1 MNKWPGTNVP
11 TQIDVKKFTKDEVI
25 KILNK
30 EDPNRSTR
38 YTHVNE
44 LAATM
49 NAGKWYWNGD
59 SIRFNAQGQ
68 LVDGQHRLRAFA
80 KSTLVEIYFVVVED
94 LTDAAVNTIDL
105 GAKRSLGDQLDFLGQ
120 DYGNSKTA
128 LKILQLVH
136 KYESNGERGKIS
148 LKALTPGEIIPTI
161 NKYGATEVVAK
172 QGRFQNLRNALSE
185 IPSVAVSGAVCLIL
199 GGHSKFD
206 NFYDDLMK
214 STPSNSATRELKN
227 FMYNRNIKLGGKGG
241 AGSGTGSAQQGQFLN
256 VFFFSWNKFIKNK
269 TVTPAEIEKAFND
282 AKITFYEPDE
292 V

>member
-1 MNKWPGTNVP
+1 MNKWPGTSVP
-11 TQIDVKKFTKDEVI
+11 KQIDVRKFTKQEVV

-44 LAATM
+44 LAAKM
-49 NAGKWYWNGD
+49 DDGQWYWNGD
-59 SIRFNAQGQ
+59 SIRFNANGQ
-68 LVDGQHRLRAFA
+68 LVDGQHRLKAFV
-80 KSTLVEIYFVVVED
+80 KSNLSEIYFAVVED
-94 LTDAAVNTIDL
+94 LSDESVNTIDL

-128 LKILQLVH
+128 LKVFQLVH

-148 LKALTPGEIIPTI
+148 IKTLTPAEIVPTI
-161 NKYGATEVVAK
+161 KNYGASEVAAK
-172 QGRFQNLRNALSE
+172 QGSFQNLRNALSE

-199 GGHSKFD
+199 GGHSKFE

-214 STPSNSATRELKN
+214 SSPSNSATRELKN
-227 FMYNRNIKLGGKGG
+227 FMYNRNIKFGGKGG
-241 AGSGTGSAQQGQFLN
+241 KGSGTGSTQQGQFLN
-256 VFFFSWNKFIKNK
+256 VFFFAWNKFLKK
-269 TVTPAEIEKAFND
+269 KMVTLAEIEKAFNE
-282 AKITFYEPDE
+282 AKTTFYEPDE